1 MRLEYRRRTSYST
14 IVYDANLQ
22 WQNIQY
28 FEWDFYSFYYTYWNL
43 LLVNVPFL
51 LEAFCYLESRL
62 WEVLNIFLT
71 DAFIK
76 SVFYRCN
83 VLRMKYLCSKFRNL
97 IKLNFI
103 QFLFAR
109 RTRTEPYDWRSLRRS
124 PFLPQILATTWT
136 LMALPLWCLP
146 NYCLHPL
153 RTQGWHGT
161 TSTNRGKIDWQYCQL
176 YSIFKHVLAIIS
188 YL

>member
-62 WEVLNIFLT
+62 WEVLNIF
-71 DAFIK
+71 
-76 SVFYRCN
+76 
-83 VLRMKYLCSKFRNL
+83 
-97 IKLNFI
+97 
-103 QFLFAR
+103 
-109 RTRTEPYDWRSLRRS
+109 
-124 PFLPQILATTWT
+124 
-136 LMALPLWCLP
+136 
-146 NYCLHPL
+146 
-153 RTQGWHGT
+153 
-161 TSTNRGKIDWQYCQL
+161 
-176 YSIFKHVLAIIS
+176 
-188 YL
+188 